1 MTRPNRKRSSSGF
14 NKPPYNKHKPGD
26 ATTNSVQ
33 PSAREISP
41 IDNSNIDNRRRNT
54 TMHLSNSLDSIK
66 PEYPTTGFSQIG
78 GYESQCL
85 VRSFRDLVD
94 S

>member
-14 NKPPYNKHKPGD
+14 NKPPYNKHKSGD

-85 VRSFRDLVD
+85 VRSFRI
-94 S
+94 